1 MTAIRIRLGDPRDP
15 AATALLE
22 ASQALMR
29 SLFPA
34 EANHYL
40 SIDALT
46 GPGIHFFVAEHGD
59 AVRGCAALAEKD
71 GYAEVKS
78 MFVDPDAR
86 GLGIGDALM
95 AHLIEVG
102 QRLAVPLIRLET
114 GNALHAAHRLYAR
127 HGFERR
133 GPFGA
138 YKDDPTSLFMERR
151 L

>member
-1 MTAIRIRLGDPRDP
+1 MTAVTIRPGDPREP
-15 AATALLE
+15 TATALLE

-40 SIDALT
+40 SIAALT
-46 GPGIHFFVAEHGD
+46 APGIHFFVAEHGV
-59 AVRGCAALAEKD
+59 AMRGCAALAEKD
-71 GYAEVKS
+71 GYGEVKS

-95 AHLIEVG
+95 AHLIEAAQG
-102 QRLAVPLIRLET
+102 LGLPMIRLET
-114 GNALHAAHRLYAR
+114 GDALHAAHRLYER
-127 HGFERR
+127 HGFQRR
-133 GPFGA
+133 GPFGG
-138 YKDDPTSLFMERR
+138 YKADPTSLFMERS